1 MEIIAPAAE
10 QYAKAHS
17 SPSNGLL
24 EEIYA
29 FTLQYHAE
37 PHMLSGPV
45 QGKILS
51 LISRMIKPKRIL
63 EIGTFTGYSALC
75 LAEGLASEGILHTI
89 ELRETD
95 ADTAQSFFDRSPFKN
110 KIKLHRGDAHQILQE
125 LSEDWEL
132 VFVDAEKTGYIKY
145 FDALIEK
152 VKPGTFLIF
161 DNVFFHGEVLN
172 EKIKGK
178 NGNAIAAFNEHVQKS
193 NKIDHVMLTVRDGIS
208 IMQKK

>member
-1 MEIIAPAAE
+1 MEIISQAAE

-17 SPSNGLL
+17 SPTNELL
-24 EEIYA
+24 QEIHD
-29 FTLQYHAE
+29 FTLQHHAE

-45 QGKILS
+45 QGKMLS
-51 LISRMIKPKRIL
+51 MISRMIKPKRIL
-63 EIGTFTGYSALC
+63 EIGTLTGYSALC
-75 LAEGLASEGILHTI
+75 LAEGLPPDGMLHTI
-89 ELRETD
+89 ELREAD
-95 ADTAQSFFDRSPFKN
+95 AASAQSFFDRSPLKDN
-110 KIKLHRGDAHQILQE
+110 IKLHQGDAHEILRE
-125 LSEDWEL
+125 LSENWEL

-145 FDALIEK
+145 FDTLIEK

-178 NGNAIAAFNEHVQKS
+178 SGTAIAAFNEHIKNS
-193 NKIDHVMLTVRDGIS
+193 NKIDHVMLTVRDGLS

>member
-1 MEIIAPAAE
+1 MEIISPAAE
-10 QYAKAHS
+10 QYAKVHS
-17 SPSNGLL
+17 SPNNELL
-24 EEIYA
+24 QEIHD
-29 FTLQYHAE
+29 FTLQHHAE

-45 QGKILS
+45 QGKMLS

-75 LAEGLASEGILHTI
+75 LVEGLPSDGILHTI

-95 ADTAQSFFDRSPFKN
+95 AATAQRFFDRSPFKN
-110 KIKLHRGDAHQILQE
+110 KIKLHQGDAHQILQE
-125 LSEDWEL
+125 IDEDWEL

-145 FDALIEK
+145 FDTLIEK

-178 NGNAIAAFNEHVQKS
+178 SGNAIAAFNDHIKNS